1 LGDRLQRERSLVSF
15 ATIENLTLLGTGNG
29 IGNNLNNV
37 ISGSG
42 TANALNGG
50 IGNDTLIGGAGI
62 DTLIGGVGNDTLI
75 GGIGN
80 DILIGGA
87 GIDTLIGG
95 IGIDTL
101 TGGANN
107 DFFVF
112 NAPLSAANRDNVTDF
127 SAPLDTFRLENAV
140 MTKLGAAGA
149 LNVNAFFAGAAASDA
164 SDRIIYNQVTG
175 ALIYDSNGNAAG
187 GAIQIATLTT
197 LKPVLTAADFVV
209 I

>member
-42 TANALNGG
+42 TANALN
-50 IGNDTLIGGAGI
+50 
-62 DTLIGGVGNDTLI
+62 